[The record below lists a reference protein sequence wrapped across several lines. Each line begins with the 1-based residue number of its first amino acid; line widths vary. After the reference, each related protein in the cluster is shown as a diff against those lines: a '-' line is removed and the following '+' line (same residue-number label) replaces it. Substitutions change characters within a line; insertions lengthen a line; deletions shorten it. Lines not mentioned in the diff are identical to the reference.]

1 LIFRLLATTAGTPVI
16 IEAISD
22 AGSVSHRLAVPEG
35 RAGIVVQQMRAAL
48 PGLDAGAGQERTME
62 EVNRMVELRLS
73 TRRRPLRT
81 DDPVGVSRAVLTALA
96 HVGRGEMLGLQWV
109 LRRSVIPTAVSNQID
124 GVAYESWLAGMV
136 AAPFRSPRQ
145 PDAELRGA
153 LRAKHGEPGWQLVG
167 RLAVRAASKSRQR
180 QLIRQVLGALRS
192 AEAPGVGFRVRSAH
206 PRRFMRP
213 VLPWR
218 APLRLNINELAAVSA
233 FPVGETASLPVDM
246 IGSRLVAPSGAIPR
260 RGLVI
265 AQSTFPGRER
275 QLALSSAD
283 LRRHMHLLGPS
294 GSGKSTLLL
303 NMVVQA
309 MQAGQAV
316 VVIEPKSDLI
326 AAVLER
332 VPEHRVKDVVLMDAT
347 DTERPVGLNP
357 LASGGRS
364 AELVADQLLGLFHSL
379 YASHWGPRTQDILG
393 ASLLTLAR
401 VPGMSL
407 AALPLLL
414 TNPGVRRRVV
424 PLASDPIGLGPFW
437 SSYEAWSEQERTTAI
452 APTLN
457 RLRPL
462 LMRPEIRGIV
472 GQSKPRFDLRQVFT
486 QRKIL
491 LVDLAKGQ
499 LGPETAALL
508 GSLLIA
514 QLWAA
519 VLGRSAI
526 PPERRHTALIVVDE
540 FQDYIRLP
548 LDFAD
553 ALAQAR
559 GLGAAFVLA
568 HQYLN
573 QVDGPMRSAVLAN
586 AQSRVAFR
594 LPSEDARV
602 IAADSTLDPQD
613 FQGLRAFDCY
623 VQMVAKDTV
632 QPWCSARTL
641 PPTQPISDPSVIRA
655 ASRETYGTPREEI
668 DADLQRLILGSQ
680 SKPGRPGHPRLRS
693 ADVGAGGGAAAW
705 LAARGCVGGNGR
717 RVASNLALP
726 PTPLIITI
734 LVTNGDFLE
743 DAS

>member
-1 LIFRLLATTAGTPVI
+1 MRSSPLVWYRLRWPREVMAEQMALIFRLLATTAGTPVI
-16 IEAISD
+16 IEAISE

-35 RAGIVVQQMRAAL
+35 RAGSVVQQMRAAL
-48 PGLDAGAGQERTME
+48 PGLDARAGQKRMVEG
-62 EVNRMVELRLS
+62 VNRAVELRLS

-81 DDPVGVSRAVLTALA
+81 DDPEGVSRAVLTALA

-109 LRRSVIPTAVSNQID
+109 LCRSVIPRTVPSQID
-124 GVAYESWLAGMV
+124 GLAHESWLAGMV
-136 AAPFRSPRQ
+136 AAPFGGPRQ

-153 LRAKHGEPGWQLVG
+153 LRAKHSEPGWQLVG
-167 RLAVRAASKSRQR
+167 RLAVGAASKSRQR
-180 QLIRQVLGALRS
+180 QLIRQVLGALRT

-218 APLRLNINELAAVSA
+218 APLRLNVSELAALSA

-246 IGSRLVAPSGAIPR
+246 IGSRLKAPSGAIPR
-260 RGLVI
+260 KGLVI
-265 AQSTFPGRER
+265 AESTFPGRER
-275 QLALSSAD
+275 PIALSPTDA
-283 LRRHMHLLGPS
+283 RRHVHALGPS

-309 MQAGQAV
+309 MQAGRAV

-332 VPEHRVKDVVLMDAT
+332 VPEHRVKDVVVMDPT

-379 YASHWGPRTQDILG
+379 YAAHWGPRTQDILG

-401 VPGMSL
+401 VRGMSL

-414 TNPGVRRRVV
+414 TNAGFRRRVV

-457 RLRPL
+457 KLRPL

-472 GQSKPRFDLRQVFT
+472 GQGKPRFALRQVFT

-519 VLGRSAI
+519 ILGRSLV

-540 FQDYIRLP
+540 FQDYMRLP

-559 GLGAAFVLA
+559 GLGAAFLLA
-568 HQYLN
+568 HQYMHQL
-573 QVDGPMRSAVLAN
+573 DGPMRSSVLAN

-594 LPSEDARV
+594 LPSEDARI
-602 IAADSTLDPQD
+602 IAADSTLAPED
-613 FQGLRAFDCY
+613 FQGLAAFECY
-623 VQMVAKDTV
+623 VQLVAKDTV

-641 PPTQPISDPSVIRA
+641 PPTQPISDAGVVRA

-680 SKPGRPGHPRLRS
+680 PSAENDLGPR
-693 ADVGAGGGAAAW
+693 
-705 LAARGCVGGNGR
+705 R
-717 RVASNLALP
+717 RDDGESR
-726 PTPLIITI
+726 
-734 LVTNGDFLE
+734 
-743 DAS
+743 

>member
-1 LIFRLLATTAGTPVI
+1 VRSSPLVWYRLRWPREVSPEQLTLIFRLLASMAGTPVI
-16 IEAISD
+16 IEAISE
-22 AGSVSHRLAVPEG
+22 AGSVSHRVAVPEG
-35 RAGIVVQQMRAAL
+35 RAGGVVHQMRAAL
-48 PGLDAGAGQERTME
+48 PGLDVRTVPTRRVE
-62 EVNRMVELRLS
+62 GVDRVVELRLS

-81 DDPVGVSRAVLTALA
+81 DDPAGVSRAVLTALA

-109 LRRSVIPTAVSNQID
+109 LRRSVIPTAVPSQID
-124 GVAYESWLAGMV
+124 SLAPESWLAGIV
-136 AAPFRSPRQ
+136 AAPFGKPRQ

-167 RLAVRAASKSRQR
+167 RLAVRATSKSRQR

-192 AEAPGVGFRVRSAH
+192 AEAPGVGFRVRSAY

-218 APLRLNINELAAVSA
+218 APLRLNIRELGALSS
-233 FPVGETASLPVDM
+233 FPVGETANLPVDM
-246 IGSRLVAPSGAIPR
+246 IGSRLLPPSGAIPR
-260 RGLVI
+260 KGLVI
-265 AQSTFPGRER
+265 AESIFPGRER
-275 QLALSSAD
+275 PLALSLTDS
-283 LRRHMHLLGPS
+283 RRHVHLLGPS

-332 VPEHRVKDVVLMDAT
+332 VPQQRVSDVVVMDAT

-357 LASGGRS
+357 LASGSRS
-364 AELVADQLLGLFHSL
+364 PELVADQLLGLFHSL
-379 YASHWGPRTQDILG
+379 YAAHWGPRTQDILG

-414 TNPGVRRRVV
+414 TNAGFRRRVV
-424 PLASDPIGLGPFW
+424 PLASDPVGLGPFW

-472 GQSKPRFDLRQVFT
+472 GQSKPSFDLRQVFT

-519 VLGRSAI
+519 ILGRSAI

-586 AQSRVAFR
+586 AQSRVSWR

-602 IAADSTLDPQD
+602 IAADSALSPED
-613 FQGLRAFDCY
+613 FQGLAAFECY
-623 VQMVAKDTV
+623 VQLVAKDTV

-641 PPTQPISDPSVIRA
+641 PPTPPISDPSVIRA

-668 DADLQRLILGSQ
+668 DSDLQRLVLGSQ
-680 SKPGRPGHPRLRS
+680 SSAEDDLGPR
-693 ADVGAGGGAAAW
+693 
-705 LAARGCVGGNGR
+705 R
-717 RVASNLALP
+717 RDDGERL
-726 PTPLIITI
+726 
-734 LVTNGDFLE
+734 
-743 DAS
+743 

>member
-1 LIFRLLATTAGTPVI
+1 MDQGPGGWGVRSSRLVWYRLRWPREVMAEQVALIFRLLASTAGTPVI
-16 IEAISD
+16 IEIVSE

-35 RAGIVVQQMRAAL
+35 RAGGVVQQIRAAL
-48 PGLDAGAGQERTME
+48 LGLDARPDQGRIVEGVTRA
-62 EVNRMVELRLS
+62 VELRLS

-96 HVGRGEMLGLQWV
+96 HVGRDEMLGLQWV
-109 LRRSVIPTAVSNQID
+109 LCRSVIPTAVPNQAE
-124 GVAYESWLAGMV
+124 GLAHESWLAGIV
-136 AAPFRSPRQ
+136 AAPFGAPRR

-153 LRAKHGEPGWQLVG
+153 LRAKHGEPGWQLMG

-192 AEAPGVGFRVRSAH
+192 AEAPGVGFRVRSAR
-206 PRRFMRP
+206 PDRFMRA
-213 VLPWR
+213 VVPWR
-218 APLRLNINELAAVSA
+218 APLRLNIRELAVLSA
-233 FPVGETASLPVDM
+233 FPVGETAGLPVDM
-246 IGSRLVAPSGAIPR
+246 IGSRLMAPSGAIPR
-260 RGLVI
+260 KGVVI
-265 AQSTFPGRER
+265 AQGTFPGRDR
-275 QLALSSAD
+275 PLALSPTDS
-283 LRRHMHLLGPS
+283 RRHLHALGPS

-303 NMVVQA
+303 NIVVQA
-309 MQAGQAV
+309 MRAGQAV
-316 VVIEPKSDLI
+316 IVIEPKSDLI
-326 AAVLER
+326 AAVLEH
-332 VPEHRVKDVVLMDAT
+332 VPEHRMKDVVVMDAT

-364 AELVADQLLGLFHSL
+364 APLVADQLLGLFHSL
-379 YASHWGPRTQDILG
+379 YAAHWGPRTQDILG

-414 TNPGVRRRVV
+414 TNAGFRRRVV

-457 RLRPL
+457 KLRPL
-462 LMRPEIRGIV
+462 LMRPEIRGVV
-472 GQSKPRFDLRQVFT
+472 GVSRPRFDLRQVFT

-508 GSLLIA
+508 GSLVIS
-514 QLWAA
+514 QLWQAI
-519 VLGRSAI
+519 LGRSKI

-540 FQDYIRLP
+540 FQDYMRLP

-568 HQYLN
+568 HQYMN
-573 QVDGPMRSAVLAN
+573 QLDSPMRSAVLAN

-594 LPSEDARV
+594 LPSEDARI
-602 IAADSTLDPQD
+602 IAADSTLSPED
-613 FQGLRAFDCY
+613 FQGLGAFECY
-623 VQMVAKDTV
+623 VQLVAKGAV

-641 PPTQPISDPSVIRA
+641 PPSAPVSDPQAIRA
-655 ASRETYGTPREEI
+655 ASRQAYGTPREEI
-668 DADLQRLILGSQ
+668 EADLQRLILGSQ
-680 SKPGRPGHPRLRS
+680 PKGEDDLEPRRR
-693 ADVGAGGGAAAW
+693 D
-705 LAARGCVGGNGR
+705 NGER
-717 RVASNLALP
+717 R
-726 PTPLIITI
+726 
-734 LVTNGDFLE
+734 
-743 DAS
+743 